1 MEMIYKV
8 DIVEVLEVIIR
19 SLLSLTTLF
28 IVTKIIGKKQVS
40 ELSLFDYVIGISI
53 GNFAAEIS
61 LSNDIQYINA
71 FVAVLVFGIISYGVS
86 LWSLKSMRMRGFFL
100 GKPTILIQE
109 GHIIK
114 KNLKKVRM
122 NINELLQQCRTNG
135 NFDLNE
141 VEYAIMESNGQVS
154 ILPKSQNRP
163 VTVQDMNLKVKKSC
177 ICANV
182 IIDGKV
188 IYDNLSNMN
197 KSNEWLMH
205 ELKVQ
210 GYDSTD
216 GILLATLDFDFKLT
230 IYEDNRNLS
239 VRNILE

>member
-8 DIVEVLEVIIR
+8 DYIELLEVVIR

-61 LSNDIQYINA
+61 LSNDIQFINA
-71 FVAVLVFGIISYGVS
+71 FAAVLVFGLVSFFVS
-86 LWSLKSMRMRGFFL
+86 LWSLKSMKMRRFFL

-109 GHIIK
+109 GHIIR

-122 NINELLQQCRTNG
+122 NVNELLQQCRTNG

-141 VEYAIMESNGQVS
+141 VEFAIMESNGQIS
-154 ILPKSQNRP
+154 ILPKALEKP
-163 VTVQDMNLKVKKSC
+163 VTPKDMKLNVDKSFM
-177 ICANV
+177 CANV
-182 IIDGKV
+182 IIDGKL
-188 IYDNLSNMN
+188 IKNNLYGMN
-197 KSNEWLMH
+197 KDESWLDK
-205 ELKVQ
+205 ELRVK
-210 GYDSTD
+210 GYTD
-216 GILLATLDFDFKLT
+216 MSQILLATLDPNEKLT
-230 IYEDNRNLS
+230 IYEDNNKLQ
-239 VRNILE
+239 VKNILE